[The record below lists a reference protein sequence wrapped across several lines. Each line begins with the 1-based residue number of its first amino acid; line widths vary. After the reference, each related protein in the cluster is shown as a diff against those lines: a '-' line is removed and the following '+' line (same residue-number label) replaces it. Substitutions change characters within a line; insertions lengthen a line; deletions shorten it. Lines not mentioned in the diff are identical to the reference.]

1 MNVTSLIRYQ
11 MNKIIYKLLIVLLV
25 FCTIACQNKNT
36 PKQNKLEVIASSDKQ
51 WTGVAVD
58 QTGRIFVNYPKWSDD
73 VPMSVA
79 EIVNGKPVV
88 YPNKDWN
95 NTVNTES
102 FVAVQSV
109 VVDKKNRLWI
119 LDTRNP
125 LFKGV
130 MEGGPLLY
138 QFNLESNQKEKVYQF
153 LEGEYKPNSYFNDVR
168 IDTDNEIAYMTDSGD
183 GAIITLDLNTGT
195 SRRLLDQHPSTNSE
209 VNYLICNGER
219 WENSVHS
226 DGIALSPDNEYL
238 YYIALTGHTLYR
250 INTGDLLNKDLT
262 NEALATKVETVKTI
276 PATDGMLFDKSG
288 NLWLGGLENNSINKI
303 NTKGDLTSVVQDSS
317 IRWADSFAEDQTGNI
332 YFTTS
337 QIHLPNE
344 RRGSYE
350 VIRFDPKNLKSK

>member
-1 MNVTSLIRYQ
+1 
-11 MNKIIYKLLIVLLV
+11 MNKIIYRLLIVLLV

-58 QTGRIFVNYPKWSDD
+58 NKGRIFVNYPKWSDD
-73 VPMSVA
+73 VPISVA
-79 EIVNGKPVV
+79 EIVNGEPVA

-95 NTVNTES
+95 NRENTES

-130 MEGGPLLY
+130 MKGGPMLY
-138 QFNLESNQKEKVYQF
+138 QFNLESNQKEQVYQF
-153 LEGEYKPNSYFNDVR
+153 PEGVYQLNSYFNDVR
-168 IDTDNEIAYMTDSGD
+168 IDTDKEVVYMTDSGD
-183 GAIITLDLNTGT
+183 GAIIVLDLNTRE
-195 SRRLLDQHPSTNSE
+195 SRRLLDHHVSTESE
-209 VNYLICNGER
+209 MDYLICDGKK

-226 DGIALSPDNEYL
+226 DGIALSPDHEYL
-238 YYIALTGHTLYR
+238 YYIALTAHSLYR
-250 INTGDLLNKDLT
+250 IETNALLNKNLKE
-262 NEALATKVETVKTI
+262 EALAVKVESVKKI
-276 PATDGMLFDKSG
+276 PATDGMMFDKAG
-288 NLWLGGLENNSINKI
+288 NLWLGGLENNSVNKI
-303 NTKGDLTSVVQDSS
+303 NSNGELTSVVQDNS
-317 IRWADSFAEDQTGNI
+317 IRWADSFAEDTMGNI

-344 RRGSYE
+344 HRRAYE
-350 VIRFDPKNLKSK
+350 VIRFDPKNIRSK